1 MSHELQYNATKRY
14 TTKLDM
20 SNVGKGQAEA
30 AAKLAAEIE
39 GAAGDSLHA
48 AEERG
53 QEVDRNGLTEEDI
66 YR

>member
-1 MSHELQYNATKRY
+1 
-14 TTKLDM
+14 M